1 MYRILFIAKWYPNRM
16 DAYNGVFIQAH
27 ARAVAM
33 HHKVAVLFVHSDKTV
48 KDDFEIDTKEE
59 HGITVCR
66 VYYPKSRNK
75 TMGLW
80 AYLKAIKLGYENLE
94 KHLGKPDLLHA
105 HVMARAALAAFWLS
119 LKLKVPY
126 LITEHW
132 TGYMPADGRFKGP
145 LRQLFFGYLTR
156 KAHAVTT
163 VSKNLQSAMRHH
175 GLLGEYTVVPNV
187 VRSEVPAPHYPPVLQ
202 IINVSD
208 FVDEMKQISGVIKA
222 MPILLQR
229 FPTLKLILVGDGKDR
244 AKLEQ
249 LTTQLKLTHA
259 VQFKGY
265 IPNDEVYRL
274 IHASSVLV
282 VNSLYESF
290 SVAAAE
296 ALACGV
302 PVVTTECGGPEE
314 FVHPGN
320 GIVIE
325 PGNRELLTQAIA
337 EVLLN
342 RHRYAP
348 EKIREEALKQ
358 FSAEA
363 IAKAFDDIYQT
374 AITPKP

>member
-1 MYRILFIAKWYPNRM
+1 M

-27 ARAVAM
+27 ARAVALR
-33 HHKVAVLFVHSDKTV
+33 HQVAVLFAHSDNNV
-48 KDDFEIDTKEE
+48 KGDSNIEINIEQ
-59 HGITVCR
+59 GISVCR
-66 VYYPKSRNK
+66 VYYPKPSSK
-75 TMGLW
+75 IMGLW
-80 AYLKAIKLGYENLE
+80 SYLKAIQLGYTALE
-94 KHLGKPDLLHA
+94 EHFGKPDLLHA
-105 HVMARAALAAFWLS
+105 HVMARAALAARWLS
-119 LKLKVPY
+119 GKLNVPY

-132 TGYMPADGRFKGP
+132 TGYMPADGRFKGY
-145 LRQLFFGYLTR
+145 LRKLFFGYLTR
-156 KAHAVTT
+156 RAHGVTT

-187 VRSEVPAPHYPPVLQ
+187 VRSEVPLPHYPPALQ
-202 IINVSD
+202 LINVSD
-208 FVDEMKQISGVIKA
+208 FIDEMKQISGIIKV

-229 FPTLKLILVGDGKDR
+229 FPTLQLILIGDGKDR

-249 LTTQLKLTHA
+249 LTMQLKLTHA

-325 PGNRELLTQAIA
+325 PGNRELLTHAIA

-342 RHRYAP
+342 RHRYEP
-348 EKIREEALKQ
+348 EKIRKEALKQ

-363 IAKAFDDIYQT
+363 IAKAFDEIYQS
-374 AITPKP
+374 AINPLP